1 MNPIRDQLV
10 WNRLLAIVEEQAQT
24 LMRTAFSTV
33 VREAGDLSAGV
44 FDTTGAMLA
53 QAVTGTPGHVNAMA
67 ASVGKFLTRH
77 PIETLQPGDVL
88 VTNNPWDGT
97 GHLNDFT
104 VVTPIFLAAGK
115 CPGGEGILPSHAP
128 QGAVLERGRP
138 ALPGARPGAVSS
150 EGGRL
155 ALPGARQG
163 AVSLPEEAPARPVA
177 LFAATSHIADVGG
190 LGFGPDGSEIFEE
203 GLHVPIMPLFERGE
217 INATLMRLIAAN
229 VRDPMV
235 AEGDLYSLTACNRS
249 GGEQLLKTMD
259 EFGLT
264 ELDTVGQRIIETSRR
279 AMAEEI
285 RQVPDG
291 RYRHSMTVDGYNS
304 PITVVCCL
312 TVDGDSIDIDF
323 DGTSPVSP
331 HGINVPLNYTEAYA
345 SFGVRC
351 VVGNDIPNN
360 AGSLEAITVRA
371 PAGCILNAEFPAA
384 VSARHALGQMLPD
397 VILGCLEQA
406 LPGATP
412 AEGASCIWNPVLRS
426 ASGVSGNFAGTAF
439 VINPI
444 FNGGTGARPA
454 KDGLSTTAFPSGVR
468 TTPTEVNEVSAPL
481 IIRRREYLPDTGGAG
496 EFRGGLG
503 QVVEIEHAEGA
514 PFVISKMF
522 DRIDHPARGRRG
534 GESGQPG
541 RVFLRQADGTE
552 HPLRGKGRDTVPVG
566 ATLVMETPGG
576 GGIGNPTQRD
586 HTSNAAD
593 EKAGLVSAPL
603 ASLPP

>member
-44 FDTTGAMLA
+44 FDTKGMMLA

-67 ASVGKFLTRH
+67 ASVGKFLARH
-77 PIETLQPGDVL
+77 PIETLHPGDVL

-104 VVTPIFLAAGK
+104 VVTPIFREA
-115 CPGGEGILPSHAP
+115 
-128 QGAVLERGRP
+128 
-138 ALPGARPGAVSS
+138 
-150 EGGRL
+150 
-155 ALPGARQG
+155 GARQG
-163 AVSLPEEAPARPVA
+163 TVSPAAGQTTHPVA

-190 LGFGPDGSEIFEE
+190 LGFGPDGREIFEE

-249 GGEQLLKTMD
+249 GGEQLLKAMD

-291 RYRHSMTVDGYNS
+291 HYRHSMTVDGYNS

-323 DGTSPVSP
+323 DGTSRVSP

-426 ASGVSGNFAGTAF
+426 ASAVSGNFAGTAF

-534 GESGQPG
+534 GESGYPG
-541 RVFLRQADGTE
+541 RVFLRHADGTE
-552 HPLRGKGRDTVPVG
+552 HRLRGKGRDTVPAG
-566 ATLVMETPGG
+566 TTLVMETPGG
-576 GGIGNPTQRD
+576 GGIGDPKARD
-586 HTSNAAD
+586 HAAKSTD
-593 EKAGLVSAPL
+593 HQAGLVSAR
-603 ASLPP
+603 